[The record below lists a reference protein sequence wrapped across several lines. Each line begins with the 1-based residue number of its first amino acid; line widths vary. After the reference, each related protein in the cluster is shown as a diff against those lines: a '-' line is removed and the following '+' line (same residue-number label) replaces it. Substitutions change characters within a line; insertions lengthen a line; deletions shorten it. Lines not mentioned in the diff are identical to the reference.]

1 MLRERSNTVRFQL
14 PGVSNE
20 SKADQAQVE
29 AAINRARRT
38 SVAPPKPM
46 TGCGNRKTSGIGG
59 PRMAPA
65 HAPAGVKRGSLF
77 RLGSSKG
84 RGSLAFANQ
93 IAAGAPVVSQQQP
106 APEAIASVRKASIQ
120 LGGLAFHPALTAM
133 ADEEESVRCSAS
145 ERTSAKEEP
154 ALQNKAFFRRR
165 SIIDRALLGEQ
176 TAVSRNPKRFGWDI
190 FVIHPSNRLK
200 NAFDLFIQVCRA
212 FELFF
217 IYCRLVP
224 CASHHSLAPL
234 LRSSRSTPSPRRPY
248 ASPLA
253 PKATT
258 YGNGRSHYYSSLM
271 LYYTSSTDMSRGAI
285 RYSGAHSTV
294 FTDAAAAAAAENTDI
309 CAPFSR
315 VCSACAK
322 SPIVTSPRGLRSR
335 RSRLSHS
342 HNLQRTAT
350 HYNCSA

>member
-133 ADEEESVRCSAS
+133 ADEEESSSRCSAS

-200 NAFDLFIQVCRA
+200 NAFDLFIQVRSRA
-212 FELFF
+212 ATLLLFA
-217 IYCRLVP
+217 
-224 CASHHSLAPL
+224 ASSLAPHTIHSRPPPF

-253 PKATT
+253 PKVMT

-271 LYYTSSTDMSRGAI
+271 LYYTSSTDMSRGL
-285 RYSGAHSTV
+285 SGTQVEQQHSLHRR
-294 FTDAAAAAAAENTDI
+294 
-309 CAPFSR
+309 CR
-315 VCSACAK
+315 
-322 SPIVTSPRGLRSR
+322 R
-335 RSRLSHS
+335 RSREH
-342 HNLQRTAT
+342 
-350 HYNCSA
+350 